1 MANPYG
7 PAARKMMI
15 ARMLM
20 ANANQ
25 PIQSPWNAI
34 SNLANTYMGW
44 KMAGQAGDLQKARKL
59 DKQNKLQQ
67 AIRARRGWTNPD
79 DTYYQ
84 LTEPMRYYH
93 DFVTK
98 SPRGPDALEHSLT
111 RDQWDKKQAEWVAH
125 DRNRRNFPTGSVS
138 EYAKLRPEPLP
149 LSRQPGARLMRSP
162 KGPMVPGSR
171 QAMADVLM
179 GSGHEDLVTMG
190 MKLDPAFRDPLTSRP
205 GTAIQ
210 YNEYLSK
217 LTQRFPP
224 QNVNGKLVDHPNVA
238 QFKRIM
244 KIGQPKLFNLPQG
257 VVSVPTVGDGESQIV
272 SPAELAPKDRPENI
286 EAAKKAELR
295 IKGIVKRTEG
305 RLDEGRAAAEMLP
318 VIRRSIALLED
329 IPTGGMDKF
338 KMRVKTFFGV
348 ESADEGELAQN
359 LGKAVLSQLRKTFG
373 AAFTEREGDR
383 LAEIEAGFGKSPK
396 ANMRQLR
403 NLLAFNEEFFRQ
415 GLVAAEDLDDQA
427 ALKSM
432 RGLNSVQLGL
442 DEGLPEIKQPL
453 IQPQVAP
460 SPDDDAAQA
469 WLKAN
474 PNHPR
479 ANDVRD
485 RLGIPRVEGQ

>member
-34 SNLANTYMGW
+34 SNLANTYMGMR
-44 KMAGQAGDLQKARKL
+44 MAKGAEVDRKADQL
-59 DKQNKLQQ
+59 NKQNILHR

-79 DTYYQ
+79 DTY
-84 LTEPMRYYH
+84 
-93 DFVTK
+93 TK
-98 SPRGPDALEHSLT
+98 LAGPRIEG
-111 RDQWDKKQAEWVAH
+111 
-125 DRNRRNFPTGSVS
+125 
-138 EYAKLRPEPLP
+138 LP
-149 LSRQPGARLMRSP
+149 ISQQPGARVMRSP

-179 GSGHEDLVTMG
+179 GSGYEDLVTMG
-190 MKLDPAFRDPLTSRP
+190 MKLDPAFRDSLTSRP

-210 YNEYLSK
+210 YNNELNRLIQTYGRDSDEVK
-217 LTQRFPP
+217 RFM
-224 QNVNGKLVDHPNVA
+224 QV
-238 QFKRIM
+238 M
-244 KIGQPKLFNLPQG
+244 KIGQPKFYNQPQG
-257 VVSVPTVGDGESQIV
+257 VVRVPTAGGGDPELV

-295 IKGIVKRTEG
+295 TQGIMKRTEG

-318 VIRRSIALLED
+318 VIRRSVALLED

-373 AAFTEREGDR
+373 AAFTEREGER
-383 LAEIEAGFGKSPK
+383 LNEIEANFGKSPES
-396 ANMRQLR
+396 NLRQLR

-415 GLVAAEDLDDQA
+415 GLIAAEDLDDQA

-442 DEGLPEIKQPL
+442 DEGLPETNQP
-453 IQPQVAP
+453 QVKPQVAP
-460 SPDDDAAQA
+460 SPDDDAARA

-474 PNHPR
+474 PNDPR

-485 RLGIPRVEGQ
+485 RLGIPRVERQ